1 MRLDVRSI
9 PYRAGESVTRLVWLV
24 AIVAI
29 TGGNDTS
36 LAPPALLLAGAVVLV
51 VALAAGYQVLYFRR
65 FTYDLTDQTFD
76 IRSGIVSRRTREIPL
91 RRIQNVDIAAN
102 PVQRALGIAEVR
114 LETAGGSGT
123 EATLRYVSRSEAR
136 RLQDDIGRLNRGESA
151 VEDADA
157 ERYTDADGDDPL
169 FAITMRELFLLGFVS
184 VDLRILSFLSVG
196 VPLFAPSL
204 GDVVA
209 PTRPL
214 LVQLSP
220 ITLGVGGLLV
230 LYTVAALVGGLV
242 AVTNYYGFTLR
253 RAHDELRYERGLLQ
267 RYSGTIPLDKV
278 QSLSIKANVLARA
291 IGHGSLAVV
300 TAGYA
305 PGEGGSQSAVPFA
318 ERDRVVSLAQSIESF
333 DDPEYVRPPKRA
345 RTRYAIRY
353 LAVALGV
360 VALAYAVVRFT
371 PLDGAWWGTLVL
383 LPVVPVAA
391 QATWS
396 ARGYA
401 IQGDYVLARN
411 GYVVQREVVV
421 PYHRIQT
428 VTTASTVFQRRRD
441 LATLVVDTAGSG
453 GYGGQDAQAVDIDT
467 EDADRLREEVERRMH
482 TAVAERRSQ
491 HHRERTES
499 LRDTTGPVDDG
510 PSADRTTDPA

>member
-1 MRLDVRSI
+1 MRLDARSV
-9 PYRAGESVTRLVWLV
+9 PYRAGESLTRLVWLV
-24 AIVAI
+24 VIVAF
-29 TGGNDTS
+29 TS
-36 LAPPALLLAGAVVLV
+36 DASAAPPALLIVGGLLLV
-51 VALAAGYQVLYFRR
+51 VTLAVGYQVLYYQR
-65 FTYDLTDQTFD
+65 FAYDLTDQTFD
-76 IRSGIVSRRTREIPL
+76 IRSGIVSRRSREIPL
-91 RRIQNVDIAAN
+91 RRVQNVDIAAN

-123 EATLRYVSRSEAR
+123 EATLRYVSREEAR
-136 RLQDDIGRLNRGESA
+136 RLQDDIGRLNRGETTAS
-151 VEDADA
+151 ED
-157 ERYTDADGDDPL
+157 TDREAGDEPL
-169 FAITMRELFLLGFVS
+169 FAITMRELLLLGFVS

-196 VPLFAPSL
+196 IPLFAPSM
-204 GDVVA
+204 GDVLA

-220 ITLGVGGLLV
+220 VTLGVTGLLV
-230 LYTVAALVGGLV
+230 LYTVSALVGGVV
-242 AVTNYYGFTLR
+242 AITNYYGFTLR

-278 QSLSIKANVLARA
+278 QSLSVKANVLARA

-318 ERDRVVSLAQSIESF
+318 ERDRVVTLAQSIESF
-333 DDPEYVRPPKRA
+333 EDPDYTRPPKRA
-345 RTRYAIRY
+345 RTRYAVRY
-353 LAVALGV
+353 LVVALGV
-360 VALAYAVVRFT
+360 IALAYGLVRFT
-371 PLDGAWWGTLVL
+371 PLDGAWWGTFAL

-391 QATWS
+391 HATWS

-401 IQGDYVLARN
+401 LQDDYVLARN

-428 VTTASTVFQRRRD
+428 VTTAETVFQRRRD

-453 GYGGQDAQAVDIDT
+453 GFGGQDAQAVDIDAA
-467 EDADRLREEVERRMH
+467 EADRLRETVERRMH
-482 TAVAERRSQ
+482 AAVAERRAEF
-491 HHRERTES
+491 HR
-499 LRDTTGPVDDG
+499 
-510 PSADRTTDPA
+510 